1 MDKLLLKSEDAA
13 EVLGISRT
21 HLYQLT
27 ATGEIGPRPLKLGKC
42 SLWNAL
48 ELKAWVACGC
58 PVRQEWERILAEQKE
73 RGSSDGEKDEENRN

>member
-27 ATGEIGPRPLKLGKC
+27 ATGEIGPRPIKLGKC
-42 SLWNAL
+42 SLWNSL
-48 ELKAWVACGC
+48 ELREWVSSGC
-58 PVRQEWERILAEQKE
+58 PNREQWL
-73 RGSSDGEKDEENRN
+73 RMRADQNGHG